1 MEEEDM
7 ESRYISLG
15 EVDNKDNIK
24 DNNNTALLEAS

>member
-1 MEEEDM
+1 M

-24 DNNNTALLEAS
+24 DNSNTALLKAS